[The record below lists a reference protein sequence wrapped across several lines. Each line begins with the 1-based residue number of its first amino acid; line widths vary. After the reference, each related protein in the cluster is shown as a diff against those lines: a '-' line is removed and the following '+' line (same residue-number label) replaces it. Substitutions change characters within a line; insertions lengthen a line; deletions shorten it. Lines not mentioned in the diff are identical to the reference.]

1 MKVTILGTGLMGS
14 AVGERLL
21 DAGHELTV
29 WNRTR
34 SKAEALAEL
43 GASVAASP
51 AEAVAAGDPI
61 IVLLKDAEAIRQ
73 VLLQQAPLA
82 NLDGKTVLQMST
94 VAPWD
99 SQNIDTS
106 VRAAGGSYLEAP
118 VLGSTPQARQ
128 GELWVMVGAGQK
140 QFEAWQGLFQELGDD
155 PLYIGPVGRAA
166 TLKLALNQLLV
177 SLVASFGVSLA
188 MVLRGDVPLELF
200 LRIVRESSLH
210 SPQFEKKLPRMLDR
224 DFSDPH
230 FPVSHMLKDVDLI
243 LETIDRLGVAAE
255 TQAALREI
263 LERALDMG
271 FVEVDYSAL
280 YNAINP
286 DV

>member
-1 MKVTILGTGLMGS
+1 
-14 AVGERLL
+14 
-21 DAGHELTV
+21 
-29 WNRTR
+29 R
-34 SKAEALAEL
+34 SKAESLAEL
-43 GASVAASP
+43 GAIVADNP
-51 AEAVAAGDPI
+51 ADAVSAGDLV
-61 IVLLKDAEAIRQ
+61 IVLLKDAEAIRE
-73 VLLQQAPLA
+73 VLIQPEPLA

-94 VAPWD
+94 IAPWE
-99 SQNIDTS
+99 SQNFDTS

-118 VLGSTPQARQ
+118 VLGSTPQARH
-128 GELWVMVGAGQK
+128 GELWVMVGARQE
-140 QFEAWQGLFQELGDD
+140 QFESWQGLLKQLGED

-188 MVLRGDVPLELF
+188 MVLRGDVPLEPF

-210 SPQFEKKLPRMLDR
+210 SPQFDKKLPRMLER

-230 FPVSHMLKDVDLI
+230 VPVSHMLKDVDLI
-243 LETIDRLGVAAE
+243 LETIDRQGVAAE
-255 TQAALREI
+255 TQAGLRKI
-263 LERALDMG
+263 LVRALDMG

-286 DV
+286 DT

>member
-1 MKVTILGTGLMGS
+1 MQITILGTGLMGR

-21 DAGHELTV
+21 AKGHELTV

-34 SKAEALAEL
+34 SKADSMTEL
-43 GASVAASP
+43 GASVADSP
-51 AEAVAAGDPI
+51 ANAVEAGDPI
-61 IVLLKDAEAIRQ
+61 IVLLKDAEAIGD
-73 VLLQQAPLA
+73 VLMQPSPLA
-82 NLDGKTVLQMST
+82 KLNGKTVLQMST
-94 VAPWD
+94 IAPWQ
-99 SQNIDTS
+99 SQEVDTS
-106 VRAAGGSYLEAP
+106 VRAAGGAYLEVP

-128 GELWVMVGAGQK
+128 GELWVMVGARRE
-140 QFEAWQGLFQELGDD
+140 QFEDWQGLLEQLGKD

-188 MVLRGDVPLELF
+188 MVLRGDVPLEPF
-200 LRIVRESSLH
+200 LRVVRESSLH

-224 DFSDPH
+224 DFSAPH

-243 LETIDRLGVAAE
+243 LETIDRLDVASE
-255 TQAALREI
+255 TQAGLRKI
-263 LERALDMG
+263 LQRALNMG
-271 FVEVDYSAL
+271 YVDVDYSAL